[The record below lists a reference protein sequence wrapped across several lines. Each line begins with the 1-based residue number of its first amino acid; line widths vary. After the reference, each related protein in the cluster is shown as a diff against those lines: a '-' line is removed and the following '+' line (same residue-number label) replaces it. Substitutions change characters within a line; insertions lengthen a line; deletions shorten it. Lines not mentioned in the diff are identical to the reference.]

1 MGMLL
6 YGSLIRVSV
15 LSEYDYPGACG
26 RQEKQEGIT
35 TNAKKL
41 RCVKTVCEAGGKKF
55 RRKQKTSSQVCAKG
69 GALLVLWGPQLS
81 QDAQLTPLP

>member
-1 MGMLL
+1 MI
-6 YGSLIRVSV
+6 IRVLV
-15 LSEYDYPGACG
+15 EG
-26 RQEKQEGIT
+26 RKNKKVST

-41 RCVKTVCEAGGKKF
+41 RCVKTVREAGGKKF
-55 RRKQKTSSQVCAKG
+55 RRKQKTSSQVCAEG